1 MEICWL
7 KSDRK
12 PTAENIARQDRICA
26 SSKEQWEKIAGEFN
40 EKWQSPHCVGAID
53 GKHMNIRAPPNTGS
67 EYYNYKNHFS
77 IVLLAIA
84 DANAQFIT
92 FQLGDAGSQSDGGI
106 FKHGSLSKFCKSEAF
121 PQPNNLTPMISE
133 IPYYLIGDETF
144 ALDVNLMKPYPHRT
158 AAGDEKAFNY
168 HLSKARRIVE
178 NSFGIMCARF
188 RVLLRTLGLDVAQC
202 IVHV

>member
-12 PTAENIARQDRICA
+12 PAAENIARQDRICA
-26 SSKEQWEKIAGEFN
+26 SSKEQWGKIACEFN

-92 FQLGDAGSQSDGGI
+92 FQLGDAGS
-106 FKHGSLSKFCKSEAF
+106 
-121 PQPNNLTPMISE
+121 
-133 IPYYLIGDETF
+133 
-144 ALDVNLMKPYPHRT
+144 
-158 AAGDEKAFNY
+158 
-168 HLSKARRIVE
+168 
-178 NSFGIMCARF
+178 
-188 RVLLRTLGLDVAQC
+188 
-202 IVHV
+202 